1 MDAKR
6 PSAVLEIADDKVK
19 FMIGLSSKDPA
30 VLYYD
35 ERPLPPGLV
44 EAGEIK
50 DEGEVARVIASFS
63 SIKDEG
69 LSLKVNADSLS
80 LVLPCIGMEIYQNV
94 KTSQTV
100 SDSVSTL
107 DVSNVLALVNR
118 EAVPGGNATVDIV
131 PDFFTLDGKDHYKN
145 PPIGEKAV
153 SLSVQAKVH
162 TLPEKLVSSYK
173 RTVAKAGFRVNRTAI
188 DSFLFATLLEAYPRM
203 PKTSF
208 YVDIGAR
215 LTSVS
220 LLSEGSP
227 YSSCVFHYGGDDL
240 NDRLVSLLGLSPL
253 EAKNLKEDFGYDT
266 RNTLYQPILCRGEE
280 GNLKVRQKDLNAVI
294 EEYFRDFSTYLSNAV
309 LTLSQA
315 QGTEASRELLGV
327 PIVLGGGGSLLYGI
341 EKLLDTS
348 RGSHPLIRYIPRA
361 VGALDPS
368 MASLLGMLSISSTY
382 RGSLWDDGHRL
393 STLTRGE

>member
-118 EAVPGGNATVDIV
+118 EAV
-131 PDFFTLDGKDHYKN
+131 H
-145 PPIGEKAV
+145 
-153 SLSVQAKVH
+153 S
-162 TLPEKLVSSYK
+162 
-173 RTVAKAGFRVNRTAI
+173 
-188 DSFLFATLLEAYPRM
+188 
-203 PKTSF
+203 
-208 YVDIGAR
+208 
-215 LTSVS
+215 
-220 LLSEGSP
+220 
-227 YSSCVFHYGGDDL
+227 
-240 NDRLVSLLGLSPL
+240 
-253 EAKNLKEDFGYDT
+253 
-266 RNTLYQPILCRGEE
+266 
-280 GNLKVRQKDLNAVI
+280 
-294 EEYFRDFSTYLSNAV
+294 
-309 LTLSQA
+309 
-315 QGTEASRELLGV
+315 
-327 PIVLGGGGSLLYGI
+327 
-341 EKLLDTS
+341 
-348 RGSHPLIRYIPRA
+348 
-361 VGALDPS
+361 
-368 MASLLGMLSISSTY
+368 
-382 RGSLWDDGHRL
+382 
-393 STLTRGE
+393 